1 MKIFSRQYF
10 DELLITADRSYR
22 LRAHTNLHHSH
33 EDPCQKLFN
42 AVKTD
47 SYIRPH
53 RHSLDPK
60 EECLL
65 AVVGLFALITFYDE
79 GKIDLITLFG
89 SEKHSQKGS
98 IALGLELPA
107 SVWHTVVSL
116 TDGSILFEVKSGPYN
131 PNTAKEMAP
140 WAPKEDSD
148 EALSY
153 LSGLKSQALKLLK

>member
-10 DELLITADRSYR
+10 DELLISADRSYR

-33 EDPCQKLFN
+33 DDPCQKLFN

-60 EECLL
+60 KEFLL
-65 AVVGLFALITFYDE
+65 AVTGLFSLITFSDA
-79 GKIDLITLFG
+79 GKIDLIILFG
-89 SEKHSQKGS
+89 SERYSQNSS

-116 TDGSILFEVKSGPYN
+116 TDGSILLEVKKGPFD
-131 PNTAKEMAP
+131 PNNAKEMAP

-153 LSGLKSQALKLLK
+153 LNDLKSQVLRLVK